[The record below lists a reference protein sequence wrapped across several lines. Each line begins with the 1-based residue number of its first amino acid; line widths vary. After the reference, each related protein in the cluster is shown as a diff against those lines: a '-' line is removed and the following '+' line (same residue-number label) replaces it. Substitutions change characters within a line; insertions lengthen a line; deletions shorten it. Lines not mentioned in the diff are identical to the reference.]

1 MEFSQ
6 LNLIPEI
13 LDAVKDAGYKE
24 PSPIQ
29 EKAIPAVLSGKDL
42 LGCAQTGSG
51 KTAAFSLPILD
62 VIARKKVESEDKP
75 KIRALILTPT
85 RELALQIEEC
95 VKMYSKYLTLRCGVL
110 LGGVSQKPQEKMLRE
125 GVDVLIA
132 TPGRLWDLY
141 KQRLLRLDS
150 VEIFVLDEADRM
162 LDMGFIHDVR
172 RIAGEMKQ
180 DKQTLLFSATMPDEV
195 IKLIDDLLHDYEKVM
210 VDPVSSTVDTIDQ
223 RVYFVDTV
231 NKHKLLLNILRD
243 EEVPCALIFTRTKH
257 GADVLTRRLT
267 KAGIKCRAIHGDKSQ
282 NARQEALRSFKSGK
296 IRILV
301 ATEIAARGIDIDG
314 LPYVFNYN
322 MPEEAEMYVHRIGRT
337 GRAGASGSAISFCN
351 FEEQPILYDIE
362 KLIGHK
368 IPVIAGHGF
377 PMSDFTVKT
386 QGGGNASGTRVT
398 EAVTSGSFAPTP
410 VSKFP
415 KSMSRPRR
423 PRSFK
428 KMR

>member
-1 MEFSQ
+1 MQFSD
-6 LNLIPEI
+6 LDLIPE
-13 LDAVKDAGYKE
+13 LLRAVEWAGYKQ

-29 EKAIPAVLSGKDL
+29 EKAIPIVLSGRDL

-51 KTAAFSLPILD
+51 KTAAFSLPIINMLAKNHIEGD
-62 VIARKKVESEDKP
+62 HS
-75 KIRALILTPT
+75 KIRALILAPT
-85 RELALQIEEC
+85 RELAVQIDEC
-95 VKMYSKYLTLRCGVL
+95 IKTYTKFLDLRCGVI
-110 LGGVSQKPQEKMLRE
+110 LGGVGQKPQEKMLSD
-125 GVDVLIA
+125 GVDILIA

-141 KQRLLRLDS
+141 KQKLVKFDS

-172 RIAGEMKQ
+172 RIAGAMPEK
-180 DKQTLLFSATMPDEV
+180 KQTLLFSATMPDEV
-195 IKLIDDLLHDYEKVM
+195 MKLIDSLLVNYESAM

-231 NKHKLLLNILRD
+231 NKHKLLMNILRD
-243 EEVPCALIFTRTKH
+243 EEVPYALVFTRTKH

-267 KAGIKCRAIHGDKSQ
+267 KAGIKSRAIHGDKSQ
-282 NARQEALRSFKSGK
+282 NSRQEALKSFKNGK
-296 IRILV
+296 IQVLV

-337 GRAGASGSAISFCN
+337 GRAGASGSAISLCN
-351 FEEQPILYDIE
+351 YEEQPILYDIE

-368 IPVIAGHGF
+368 IPVVTGHGF
-377 PMSDFTVKT
+377 PMSDFTVKSSN
-386 QGGGNASGTRVT
+386 GGAAKPAAAPIS
-398 EAVTSGSFAPTP
+398 SGSFAPPT

>member
-6 LNLIPEI
+6 LNLIPGI

-51 KTAAFSLPILD
+51 KTAAFSLPALD
-62 VIARKKVESEDKP
+62 IIARKKAEDNET
-75 KIRALILTPT
+75 KIRALILSPT

-95 VKMYSKYLTLRCGVL
+95 VKMYSKYLPLRCGVL

-125 GVDVLIA
+125 GVDLLIA

-141 KQRLLRLDS
+141 KQRLLRLDA

-180 DKQTLLFSATMPDEV
+180 NKQTLLFSATMPDEV

-231 NKHKLLLNILRD
+231 NKHKLLLNILHD
-243 EEVPCALIFTRTKH
+243 EAVYCALVFTRTKH
-257 GADVLTRRLT
+257 GADVLTRRLS

-282 NARQEALRSFKSGK
+282 NSRQEALRSFKSGK
-296 IRILV
+296 IQVLV

-377 PMSDFTVKT
+377 PMSDFTVK
-386 QGGGNASGTRVT
+386 QQSGGRGASVKTT
-398 EAVTSGSFAPTP
+398 EPITSGSFAPPTT
-410 VSKFP
+410 SKFP

-428 KMR
+428 TMR